1 MDKKE
6 LKSSSLYQNVYQSIR
21 AELHELINCDYIA
34 EKLMPLFDSFI
45 EDRLTEYGLYTSLRE
60 ELLKENQKVIVPSLK
75 EEKKQWFE
83 EVSKWLMENIKF
95 YSTNALG
102 VEYLI
107 DDLKKDIG
115 INY

>member
-6 LKSSSLYQNVYQSIR
+6 LKSSSLYQNVYYSIR
-21 AELHELINCDYIA
+21 SELHGLIDCDYIA
-34 EKLMPLFDSFI
+34 EKLMPLFESFI

-75 EEKKQWFE
+75 EEKKKWVE
-83 EVSKWLMENIKF
+83 ELSKWLMENIKF

-102 VEYLI
+102 VECLI
-107 DDLKKDIG
+107 DDLKKDMKID
-115 INY
+115 